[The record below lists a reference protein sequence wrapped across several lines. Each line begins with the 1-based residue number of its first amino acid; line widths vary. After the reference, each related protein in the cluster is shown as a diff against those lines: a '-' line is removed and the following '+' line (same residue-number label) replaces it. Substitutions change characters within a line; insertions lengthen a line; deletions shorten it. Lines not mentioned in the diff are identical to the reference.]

1 MKSFI
6 RNLSAPAEF
15 CLVILI
21 CFGLSISYSIQVI
34 ASHLMHMAPPH
45 PHISNL
51 LAIQSLIQKLLALVV
66 VLCIGHIRGWSFA
79 TLGFQISW
87 KWTGAGILLC
97 VFVTAAA
104 SLIHKLALAIHPE
117 PATFGVSVG
126 VLTLPII
133 FIFSVVNPV
142 FEETIEAG
150 YFIRS
155 LQRFGMWPAVLASA
169 FFKSFLHAYQGVS
182 GALGIFAVGVT
193 LGFAY
198 WKWRQLWPLIVCHF
212 LRDFLGLLFLS
223 HHAAS

>member
-1 MKSFI
+1 M
-6 RNLSAPAEF
+6 
-15 CLVILI
+15 
-21 CFGLSISYSIQVI
+21 SYSIQVI
-34 ASHLMHMAPPH
+34 ASHLMYMAPPQ

-87 KWTGAGILLC
+87 KWTGAGVLLC

-104 SLIHKLALAIHPE
+104 SLIHKLAHAIHPE

-133 FIFSVVNPV
+133 FIFSVVNPI
-142 FEETIEAG
+142 FEEILEAG
-150 YFIRS
+150 YVIRS

-169 FFKSFLHAYQGVS
+169 FFKSFCTRIRV
-182 GALGIFAVGVT
+182 
-193 LGFAY
+193 
-198 WKWRQLWPLIVCHF
+198 
-212 LRDFLGLLFLS
+212 
-223 HHAAS
+223 

>member
-1 MKSFI
+1 MQSFI

-21 CFGLSISYSIQVI
+21 CFGLSISYSLQVI
-34 ASHLMHMAPPH
+34 ASHLMHMAPPQ
-45 PHISNL
+45 PHISNV
-51 LAIQSLIQKLLALVV
+51 LAIQSLIQKLLALAV
-66 VLCIGHIRGWSFA
+66 VLGIGHIRGWSFA

-87 KWTGAGILLC
+87 KWTGLGILLC
-97 VFVTAAA
+97 VLVTVAA
-104 SLIHKLALAIHPE
+104 SLIHKLAHAIHPE

-126 VLTLPII
+126 ALTLPVI
-133 FIFSVVNPV
+133 FIFSVANPI

-155 LQRFGMWPAVLASA
+155 LQRFGMWPAALASA

-182 GALGIFAVGVT
+182 GALGIFTIGVI
-193 LGFAY
+193 LGLAY

-212 LRDFLGLLFLS
+212 LRDCLGLLYLT
-223 HHAAS
+223 HHAAF

>member
-34 ASHLMHMAPPH
+34 ASHLMHMAPPQ

-66 VLCIGHIRGWSFA
+66 VLCIGYIRGWSFA

-87 KWTGAGILLC
+87 KWTGVGVLLC
-97 VFVTAAA
+97 VFVTVAS
-104 SLIHKLALAIHPE
+104 SLIHKLVHAIHAE

-126 VLTLPII
+126 VLSLPII

-142 FEETIEAG
+142 FEETIEVG

-169 FFKSFLHAYQGVS
+169 FFKSFLHVYQGVS
-182 GALGIFAVGVT
+182 GALGIFAIGVI
-193 LGFAY
+193 LGLAY

-212 LRDFLGLLFLS
+212 LRDFIGLLFLS
-223 HHAAS
+223 HLAAS